1 MAAAHRLA
9 QFVCARLAP
18 SGWHEGRVR
27 AAPGRSAKESAL
39 EALMR
44 SDVFASG
51 LATLLSPVE
60 LSRLALS
67 CRTGAQVTS
76 DAAVWWSVCVLR
88 YRFGRALRHRVE
100 VARHA
105 GWKGEEDAEDAPASP
120 VALCRAWRN
129 IAAALWWYVAALCA
143 HACA

>member
-1 MAAAHRLA
+1 MARKRFVDRRRSLDRLQREDAHVAVGADRPA
-9 QFVCARLAP
+9 
-18 SGWHEGRVR
+18 GEGGAKGVR
-27 AAPGRSAKESAL
+27 AVLDHHRAKAEP
-39 EALMR
+39 R
-44 SDVFASG
+44 V
-51 LATLLSPVE
+51 
-60 LSRLALS
+60 
-67 CRTGAQVTS
+67 GAVL
-76 DAAVWWSVCVLR
+76 DA
-88 YRFGRALRHRVE
+88 RHRVE